1 MYVRWYADNIWLMLP
16 AHLIA
21 SVPTGYS
28 PFIWQNYKIVVAGES
43 IQVSIN
49 DELLIDTSDSD
60 HASGAIGIRTSRSST
75 SVDNVSVTQPPGC

>member
-1 MYVRWYADNIWLMLP
+1 MRWYADNIWLMLP

-28 PFIWQNYKIVVAGES
+28 PFIWQNYKIVAAGES

-60 HASGAIGIRTSRSST
+60 HASGAIGIRTSRSSA
-75 SVDNVSVTQPPGC
+75 SVDNVSVMQPPGC